1 MEERDSDLCAAEE
14 RLGRKQTLHTL
25 LGSNGQSLTLDYP
38 HAYALLPHLWVE
50 GDYFSLVLLLT
61 EELI

>member
-14 RLGRKQTLHTL
+14 RVGRKQTLLIL

-38 HAYALLPHLWVE
+38 HCIC
-50 GDYFSLVLLLT
+50 SLASFMG
-61 EELI
+61 